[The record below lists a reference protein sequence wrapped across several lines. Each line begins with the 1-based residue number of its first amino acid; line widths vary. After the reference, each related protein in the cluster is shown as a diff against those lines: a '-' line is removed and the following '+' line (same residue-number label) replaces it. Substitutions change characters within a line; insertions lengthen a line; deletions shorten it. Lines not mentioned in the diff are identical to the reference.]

1 MGCQAV
7 HADSLRSVGRI
18 GALTL
23 RYEQRDR
30 TTVLT
35 HSRCTTPWHLSPP
48 IRLDDTG
55 CAYQPLLNP
64 SGGLVGGDRLS
75 LDAKL
80 GPDTHVIFSTPSAN
94 RVYRS
99 LSEPSAQL
107 IDLFVGERAILEWVP
122 DLTIPFA
129 GARYRQAIHVRLQPG
144 AMLLLWDALACGR
157 VARGERW
164 DFSRLENEIRIT
176 TADGRRLV
184 ERYDLGGAK
193 GPHRTGLARSW
204 DYVASLYLVGDS
216 IDAERWKK
224 LEEELASILDEH
236 PKEVLGGVSEP
247 AVPGLAVKLL
257 ARSAPALARTFAA
270 LWTAARL
277 RLWNRPMLEL
287 RRY

>member
-1 MGCQAV
+1 MGHQAV

-75 LDAKL
+75 LDAQL
-80 GPDTHVIFSTPSAN
+80 GADTHVIVSTPSAN

-99 LSEPSAQL
+99 LAETAAQL
-107 IDLFVGERAILEWVP
+107 IDLTVGERAILEWVP

-129 GARYRQAIHVRLQPG
+129 GARYRQKIHARLEPG
-144 AMLLLWDALACGR
+144 ATLLLWDALACGR
-157 VARGERW
+157 IARGERW
-164 DFSRLENEIRIT
+164 DFARLENEIRIT
-176 TADGRRLV
+176 AADGRRLV
-184 ERYDLGGAK
+184 ERYDLGGSK

-204 DYVASLYLVGDS
+204 DYVASLYLIGDS
-216 IDAERWKK
+216 VDAERWKK
-224 LEEELASILDEH
+224 LEAELALILDEH
-236 PKEVLGGVSEP
+236 PEEVLGGVSEP
-247 AVPGLAVKLL
+247 ALPGLAVKLL
-257 ARSAPALARTFAA
+257 ARSAPALTRTFTA
-270 LWTAARL
+270 LWAAARL
-277 RLWNRPMLEL
+277 CLWNSPPAEL